1 LVLITLPLVSLPWA
15 QWPTTVRAAEA
26 DGRPD
31 PSPNAGLSE
40 SIFAH
45 CADVQMG
52 GLNRYGNTWI
62 SKPVLSA
69 QSGKATAEGVR
80 KLLNLSLKL
89 EASWLVAA
97 AGWSLL
103 Q

>member
-1 LVLITLPLVSLPWA
+1 
-15 QWPTTVRAAEA
+15 
-26 DGRPD
+26 
-31 PSPNAGLSE
+31 
-40 SIFAH
+40 
-45 CADVQMG
+45 
-52 GLNRYGNTWI
+52 
-62 SKPVLSA
+62 VLSA